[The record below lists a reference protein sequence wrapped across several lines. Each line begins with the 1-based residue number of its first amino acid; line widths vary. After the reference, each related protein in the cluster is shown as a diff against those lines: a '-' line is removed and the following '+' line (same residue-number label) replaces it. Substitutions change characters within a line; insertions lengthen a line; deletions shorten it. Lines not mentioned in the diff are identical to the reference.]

1 MAKLKKAALGVL
13 RKRNGSLNFLQN
25 IFSSKLY
32 PSIVFASSIKQING
46 LRKEYDPHNIRTKA
60 LLLKSYDINIA

>member
-1 MAKLKKAALGVL
+1 MKASSIG
-13 RKRNGSLNFLQN
+13 RIEEKNGSLNFLQN

-60 LLLKSYDINIA
+60 LLLKS